1 MNSRRLRYE
10 RDWLLQKALSDP
22 SEKIKLKAYS
32 TNYKQDSNWVTFTQ
46 VENEFGDRIAGHINL
61 PQKKVLTLQPDLL
74 KVPNKP
80 FQLTGFPSFYVGNNT
95 KRGSLSIKEI
105 IPLF

>member
-1 MNSRRLRYE
+1 MNSKRSRYE

-22 SEKIKLKAYS
+22 DEKIKLKAYS
-32 TNYKQDSNWVTFTQ
+32 TNYKQDSNWITFTQ
-46 VENEFGDRIAGHINL
+46 VENEFGNRIAGHINL
-61 PQKKVLTLQPDLL
+61 PKKKVLALQPDLL
-74 KVPNKP
+74 EVPNKP
-80 FQLTGFPSFYVGNNT
+80 FHLIGHPSFYIGNNT